1 MNKLTKNILLLLI
14 AVALLTAPN
23 LTALANTGGP
33 TPTAPVGEPG
43 ENPQPN
49 PTGPQQCDWSEYKNS
64 LFSTESKGSGGYTA
78 ANSIGATGMYQF
90 MPGTAAMM
98 DSYKNAPAGCKQMG
112 VRNQGLA
119 REACAGTQEAMMDE
133 FTTKNLKWLKANCPA
148 AVSAVESQKEIT
160 GHRVG
165 TCAASLTCK
174 VTWSGVLAGAHLGG
188 AQGVCS
194 VLTTGRDRDDKG
206 KNSCG
211 TSVKYYI
218 CKHGGKQVPDADCT
232 PQEYQTEGGT
242 QPPGDTGG
250 DEGWYG
256 FTPPARSGVGNLDTL
271 SETLKAIWVGAFQHM
286 TAQLSTLMVQQV
298 QVVGTFFDA
307 KHQLETQRLMQQ
319 KFAEANKDYHPSKQ
333 MCEVGT
339 FVRNLADSERRADLT
354 KTTMA
359 QAMLTRALVSGDNKT
374 SILTGDDDTRLRSY
388 MERFCNTE
396 DNISNN
402 ERLCGSSAPAKQ
414 INADINFTQ
423 TIDAP
428 LTLDVNLLD
437 GTPSFQ
443 ETTLFSF
450 LDYIFMHDTFPWV
463 NKGKTVLNKFI
474 GPYQDMRSLVAMRSV
489 AQNSFAQIIAQKTQ
503 GPDTAENSVAPFLKA
518 LMKEM
523 GMEPVDIEERIGKH
537 PSYYAQMEILT
548 KKIYQHPE
556 FIANLY
562 DKPANVKRIRAA
574 MTAIKLMQD
583 RDIHEALLRREMLM
597 SMLLELKLRQQQE
610 DLNNRE
616 VRKLLSSHPNQ
627 MGP

>member
-1 MNKLTKNILLLLI
+1 MN
-14 AVALLTAPN
+14 AV
-23 LTALANTGGP
+23 
-33 TPTAPVGEPG
+33 
-43 ENPQPN
+43 
-49 PTGPQQCDWSEYKNS
+49 NS
-64 LFSTESKGSGGYTA
+64 G
-78 ANSIGATGMYQF
+78 
-90 MPGTAAMM
+90 
-98 DSYKNAPAGCKQMG
+98 
-112 VRNQGLA
+112 
-119 REACAGTQEAMMDE
+119 
-133 FTTKNLKWLKANCPA
+133 
-148 AVSAVESQKEIT
+148 KEIT

-194 VLTTGRDRDDKG
+194 VLTTGRDRNDKG
-206 KNSCG
+206 KNKCG

-218 CKHGGKQVPDADCT
+218 CKHGGKKVPDADCS

-271 SETLKAIWVGAFQHM
+271 SETLKAIWVGAFMHM
-286 TAQLSTLMVQQV
+286 TSQLSTLMVQQV
-298 QVVGTFFDA
+298 QAVGTFFDA

-339 FVRNLADSERRADLT
+339 FVRNLADSEKRADLT

-359 QAMLTRALVSGDNKT
+359 QSMLTRALVSGDNKT

-396 DNISNN
+396 DNIADNK
-402 ERLCGSSAPAKQ
+402 ELCGSSAPAKQ

-423 TIDAP
+423 TVDAP

-437 GTPSFQ
+437 NNSTFQ
-443 ETTLFSF
+443 ETTLFTF

-463 NKGKTVLNKFI
+463 NGSKVMKNQFI
-474 GPYQDMRSLVAMRSV
+474 GPYQEMRSLVAMRSV
-489 AQNSFAQIIAQKTQ
+489 AQNSFAQIIGQKTQ
-503 GPDTAENSVAPFLKA
+503 GPDVAENSVAPFLKS

-523 GMEPVDIEERIGKH
+523 GMEPDDIEERIGKH

-597 SMLLELKLRQQQE
+597 SMLLELKLRQQQQ
-610 DLNNRE
+610 DLNNRHIK
-616 VRKLLSSHPNQ
+616 RLLATNN
-627 MGP
+627 